1 MGNLSE
7 FLLVA
12 LVILAVTDEAF
23 AIKACLA
30 PKLCRPV
37 NRCCFPRDGDCP
49 AGKVCCQMWRLT

>member
-1 MGNLSE
+1 D
-7 FLLVA
+7 F
-12 LVILAVTDEAF
+12 IFTYKDEAF